1 MGRAGIEPATLGLKG
16 RSGISPVLGESGALQ
31 PFSDSP
37 ALVVSGCLGASGCH
51 SVATPPKGFE
61 REHTGAGGRLI
72 LSVVVHEWEYQDG
85 AVWGFADRDPG
96 FWSGDVGF
104 ETPEEA
110 AAPEIPA
117 RFVRVVSVQY
127 HPDGNHAVVE
137 LLTNEEPQLYP
148 YTVFCERDSSGRWHE
163 VSGHN

>member
-1 MGRAGIEPATLGLKG
+1 MALNRSAAPQFEKVRCLVPEVRGTDSSAGVSVWRHCASLAQAADLS
-16 RSGISPVLGESGALQ
+16 SGS
-31 PFSDSP
+31 
-37 ALVVSGCLGASGCH
+37 
-51 SVATPPKGFE
+51 
-61 REHTGAGGRLI
+61 
-72 LSVVVHEWEYQDG
+72 VVHEWEYQGG

-148 YTVFCERDSSGRWHE
+148 YTVFCE
-163 VSGHN
+163 